1 MATELNEQELALFS
15 SFETTDVADLEDLPS
30 FDPYP
35 NGAHLV
41 TIEFEKKVINSNP
54 AIILKTAMVET
65 QQLEAETATPPQA
78 GDTYD
83 FMFGISSEY
92 GEGSLK
98 NILAPLAE
106 ATGITNNGALLDHVK
121 GMQALI
127 ATKQRYD
134 KKNDVMRCS
143 ITSIQLV

>member
-1 MATELNEQELALFS
+1 MATDLNEQELALFS
-15 SFETTDVADLEDLPS
+15 SFETTDVTDLEDLPS

-41 TIEFEKKVINSNP
+41 TIEFDRKVINGNP
-54 AIILKTAMVET
+54 AVILKTMLVET
-65 QQLEAETATPPQA
+65 QQMEDESAAQPKV
-78 GDTYD
+78 GDSYD
-83 FMFGISSEY
+83 FMFAISSEY

-106 ATGITNNGALLDHVK
+106 ATGITNNGALLEHVK

-127 ATKQRYD
+127 ATKQRFD
-134 KKNDVMRCS
+134 KKNDVIRCN
-143 ITSIQLV
+143 ITSIQLI

>member
-1 MATELNEQELALFS
+1 MSDLNEQQAAMFDAFDNME
-15 SFETTDVADLEDLPS
+15 VNDLEDLPS

-41 TIEFEKKVINSNP
+41 TIEFERKIVNDKPAVILHTT
-54 AIILKTAMVET
+54 IIET
-65 QQLEAETATPPQA
+65 QQLDDETVTPPKA

-83 FMFGISSEY
+83 FMFGISNEY

-106 ATGITNNGALLDHVK
+106 QTGITNNGQLLDHCK

-127 ATKQRYD
+127 ATKQRMD
-134 KKNDVMRCS
+134 KKNDVMRCNL
-143 ITSIQLV
+143 TAIQLA

>member
-1 MATELNEQELALFS
+1 MALNEQEQALFDAFNNTS
-15 SFETTDVADLEDLPS
+15 VEDLEDLPS

-41 TIEFEKKVINSNP
+41 TIEFERKVVNDKP
-54 AIILKTAMVET
+54 AVILKTTMVET
-65 QQLEAETATPPQA
+65 QQLEDPAATAPNA

-83 FMFGISSEY
+83 FMFGLSNEY

-98 NILAPLAE
+98 NILAPMAE
-106 ATGITNNGALLDHVK
+106 ATGITSNGELLDHVK
-121 GMQALI
+121 GFQALI
-127 ATKQRYD
+127 ATKQRMD
-134 KKNDVMRCS
+134 KKNDVMRCN